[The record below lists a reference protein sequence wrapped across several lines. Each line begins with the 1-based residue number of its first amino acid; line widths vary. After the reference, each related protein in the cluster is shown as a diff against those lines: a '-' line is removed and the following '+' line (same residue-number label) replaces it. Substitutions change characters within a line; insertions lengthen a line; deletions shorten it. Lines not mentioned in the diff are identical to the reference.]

1 MSTFIPEHST
11 NEIYRDENLSRFL
24 TTDLETI
31 EDDISALQTGKADS
45 THTHS
50 DYATTNHTHSG
61 YASSGHT
68 HTASEVGAAASNH
81 SHSGYASSSHT
92 HSGYASSSH
101 THTASEV
108 GAAASS
114 HTHSDYFAKT
124 GGTISGDTNVDG
136 VLRVKSNQA
145 YYYNSTSATQT
156 IGSNNA
162 TGGTT
167 IANGTSANVYV
178 NGANL
183 MTPSCLPRAT
193 DTYYCGNANY
203 RWKGIY
209 STAAVNVSSDRR
221 LKRDIFE
228 MDADKLAEFVDKLS
242 VVSYNY
248 TNDPEN
254 AQSRIGLIAQDVQE
268 ADSDLAKF
276 FVSEGEDGMLGMTP
290 ADLVFP
296 LIAAVQRLSAEIA
309 ELKAA
314 K

>member
-1 MSTFIPEHST
+1 MPTFVPEHST

-31 EDDISALQTGKADS
+31 EGNISALQTGKADS

-50 DYATTNHTHSG
+50 GYATTD
-61 YASSGHT
+61 HT
-68 HTASEVGAAASNH
+68 HTASEVGAAASSHTH
-81 SHSGYASSSHT
+81 SGYASSSHTHSGYASSSHT

-193 DTYYCGNANY
+193 NTYYCGNTNY

-221 LKRDIFE
+221 LKRNIYE
-228 MDADKLAEFVDKLS
+228 MDADKLADFIDKLS

-248 TNDPEN
+248 TDDPAD
-254 AQSRIGLIAQDVQE
+254 AQSRIGLVAQDVQE
-268 ADSDLAKF
+268 ADADLAKF
-276 FVSEGEDGMLGMTP
+276 FVSEDETGMLGMIP

-296 LIAAVQRLSAEIA
+296 LIAAVQRLSAEVA